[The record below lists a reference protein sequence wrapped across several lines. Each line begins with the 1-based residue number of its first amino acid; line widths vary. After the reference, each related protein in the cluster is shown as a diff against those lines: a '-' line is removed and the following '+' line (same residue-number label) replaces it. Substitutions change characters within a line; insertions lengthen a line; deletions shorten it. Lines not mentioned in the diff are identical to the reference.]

1 MVLEEYVLVV
11 MVVLLALALVGAYL
25 AYPPHVEPGTEVE
38 TVEDARWSST
48 GQYSHEATVQQE
60 TEVFEAGTVLR
71 NRGSYFQRVTPIL
84 NGSFFYR
91 YEATDGG
98 DLQANTTLLLVLRS
112 VGDEGEQV
120 YWRLAEPVGSTSATS
135 LSPGDTVRASFSTN
149 VSAMTDRLSAVD
161 EQLGGTPGTKELV
174 LQSQVNL
181 SGTRNGEVVDRQRVY
196 EMRVDS
202 QGNVY
207 SVENAGP
214 QTDSGVLTSDEVVT
228 ATYGPARSIGG
239 PLLAAVALLGCL
251 GLAVGRYRD
260 AFAVSEDERTWLAY
274 TGQLREF
281 DEWITSG
288 SLPEEMLSA
297 PRAPVDSLDGIVD
310 VAIDSN
316 RRVLED
322 RERGLCAV
330 FVDDVLYTYE
340 VPAAVRATERSE
352 PLAAAPPTG
361 GDHGP
366 ALDHLTAGNGD
377 ADDGQRTGGQNAG
390 ETAETDGHSEEA
402 EPDSEPGATP
412 ADEQPADDADEDA
425 AGPA

>member
-1 MVLEEYVLVV
+1 MDRWSVRLRMLLSEYFVILVV
-11 MVVLLALALVGAYL
+11 ALLALTLVGAYL
-25 AYPPHVEPGTEVE
+25 AYPPHVDPGTEVE

-48 GQYSHEATVQQE
+48 GQYSHQATVQRD

-71 NRGSYFQRVTPIL
+71 NRGSYFERVTPVL

-214 QTDSGVLTSDEVVT
+214 QTDSGVLTSEKIVT
-228 ATYGPARSIGG
+228 ASYGPLRSVGG
-239 PLLAAVALLGCL
+239 PLLALLSLLGCL
-251 GLAVGRYRD
+251 ALAVGRYRGAYEVTD
-260 AFAVSEDERTWLAY
+260 ADRTWLDY
-274 TGQLREF
+274 TESRREF
-281 DEWITSG
+281 EEWITTG
-288 SLPEEMLSA
+288 RLPEEMLSA
-297 PRAPVDSLDGIVD
+297 PRVPVDSLSGLVD

-322 RERGLCAV
+322 RDRGLCGV
-330 FVDDVLYTYE
+330 FVDEVLYVYE
-340 VPAAVRATERSE
+340 IPTAVRTD
-352 PLAAAPPTG
+352 PLAAASATDGPSRVVAG
-361 GDHGP
+361 GD
-366 ALDHLTAGNGD
+366 AETTATEQHDGDDVDRD
-377 ADDGQRTGGQNAG
+377 ADADGQEAA
-390 ETAETDGHSEEA
+390 TAEQSGTD
-402 EPDSEPGATP
+402 
-412 ADEQPADDADEDA
+412 DEDA
-425 AGPA
+425 TGSA

>member
-1 MVLEEYVLVV
+1 MLLSEYFVVLVV
-11 MVVLLALALVGAYL
+11 ALLALTLVGAYL
-25 AYPPHVEPGTEVE
+25 AYPPHVDPGTEVE

-48 GQYSHEATVQQE
+48 GQYSHQATVQRD
-60 TEVFEAGTVLR
+60 TEVFEVGTVLR
-71 NRGSYFQRVTPIL
+71 NRGSYFERVTPVL

-214 QTDSGVLTSDEVVT
+214 QTDSGVLTSEKIVT
-228 ATYGPARSIGG
+228 ASYGPLRSVGG
-239 PLLAAVALLGCL
+239 PLLALLSLLGCL
-251 GLAVGRYRD
+251 ALAVGRYRG
-260 AFAVSEDERTWLAY
+260 AFAVTDADRTWLDY
-274 TGQLREF
+274 TESRREF
-281 DEWITSG
+281 EEWITTG
-288 SLPEEMLSA
+288 RLPEEMLSA
-297 PRAPVDSLDGIVD
+297 PRVPVDSLSGLVD

-322 RERGLCAV
+322 RDRGLCGV
-330 FVDDVLYTYE
+330 FVDEVLYVYE
-340 VPAAVRATERSE
+340 IPTAVRTD
-352 PLAAAPPTG
+352 PLAAASATDGPSRVVAG
-361 GDHGP
+361 GD
-366 ALDHLTAGNGD
+366 AETTATEQHDGDDVDRD
-377 ADDGQRTGGQNAG
+377 ADADGQEAA
-390 ETAETDGHSEEA
+390 TAEQSGTD
-402 EPDSEPGATP
+402 
-412 ADEQPADDADEDA
+412 DEDA
-425 AGPA
+425 TGSA

>member
-1 MVLEEYVLVV
+1 MDRWSVRLRMLLSEYFVILVV
-11 MVVLLALALVGAYL
+11 ALLALTLVGAYL
-25 AYPPHVEPGTEVE
+25 AYPPHVDPGTEVE

-48 GQYSHEATVQQE
+48 GQYSHQATVQRD

-71 NRGSYFQRVTPIL
+71 NRGSYFERVTPVL

-181 SGTRNGEVVDRQRVY
+181 SGTRNSEVVDRQRVY

-228 ATYGPARSIGG
+228 ASYGPLRSVGG
-239 PLLAAVALLGCL
+239 PLLAVLSLLGCL
-251 GLAVGRYRD
+251 ALAVGRYRGAYGVTD
-260 AFAVSEDERTWLAY
+260 ADRTWLDY
-274 TGQLREF
+274 TETRREF
-281 DEWITSG
+281 EEWITAG
-288 SLPEEMLSA
+288 RLPEEMLSA
-297 PRAPVDSLDGIVD
+297 PRVPVDSLSGLVD

-322 RERGLCAV
+322 RDRDLCGV
-330 FVDDVLYTYE
+330 FVDEVLYVYE
-340 VPAAVRATERSE
+340 IPTAVRTVDRTD
-352 PLAAAPPTG
+352 PLAAAPATDGPSRVVAG
-361 GDHGP
+361 GD
-366 ALDHLTAGNGD
+366 AETAATEQHDGDDVDRD
-377 ADDGQRTGGQNAG
+377 ADADGQEGA
-390 ETAETDGHSEEA
+390 TAEQ
-402 EPDSEPGATP
+402 PGS
-412 ADEQPADDADEDA
+412 DDEDA
-425 AGPA
+425 TGSA

>member
-1 MVLEEYVLVV
+1 MDRWSVRLRMFLSEYFVVLVV
-11 MVVLLALALVGAYL
+11 ALLALTLVGAYL
-25 AYPPHVEPGTEVE
+25 AYPPHVDPGTEVE

-48 GQYSHEATVQQE
+48 GQYSHQATVQRD
-60 TEVFEAGTVLR
+60 TEVFEVGTVLR
-71 NRGSYFQRVTPIL
+71 NRGSYFERVTPVL

-98 DLQANTTLLLVLRS
+98 DLQTNTTLLLVLRS

-214 QTDSGVLTSDEVVT
+214 QTDSGVLTSEKIVT
-228 ATYGPARSIGG
+228 ASYGPLRSVGG
-239 PLLAAVALLGCL
+239 PLLALLSLLGCL
-251 GLAVGRYRD
+251 ALAVGRYRG
-260 AFAVSEDERTWLAY
+260 AFAVTDADRTWLDY
-274 TGQLREF
+274 TESRREF
-281 DEWITSG
+281 EEWITTG
-288 SLPEEMLSA
+288 RLPEEMLSA
-297 PRAPVDSLDGIVD
+297 PRVPVDSLSGLVD

-322 RERGLCAV
+322 RDRGLCGV
-330 FVDDVLYTYE
+330 FVDEVLYVYE
-340 VPAAVRATERSE
+340 IPTAVRTD
-352 PLAAAPPTG
+352 PLAAASATDGPSRVVAG
-361 GDHGP
+361 GD
-366 ALDHLTAGNGD
+366 AETTATEQHDGDDVDRD
-377 ADDGQRTGGQNAG
+377 ADADGQEAA
-390 ETAETDGHSEEA
+390 TAEQSGTD
-402 EPDSEPGATP
+402 
-412 ADEQPADDADEDA
+412 DEDA
-425 AGPA
+425 TGSA

>member
-1 MVLEEYVLVV
+1 MFLSEYFVVLVV
-11 MVVLLALALVGAYL
+11 ALLALTLVGAYL
-25 AYPPHVEPGTEVE
+25 AYPPHVDPGTEVE

-48 GQYSHEATVQQE
+48 GQYSHQATVQRD
-60 TEVFEAGTVLR
+60 TEVFEVGTVLR
-71 NRGSYFQRVTPIL
+71 NRGSYFERVTPVL

-98 DLQANTTLLLVLRS
+98 DLQTNTTLLLVLRS

-214 QTDSGVLTSDEVVT
+214 QTDSGVLTSEKIVT
-228 ATYGPARSIGG
+228 ASYGPLRSVGG
-239 PLLAAVALLGCL
+239 PLLALLSLLGCL
-251 GLAVGRYRD
+251 ALAVGRYRG
-260 AFAVSEDERTWLAY
+260 AFAVTDADRTWLDY
-274 TGQLREF
+274 TESRREF
-281 DEWITSG
+281 EEWITTG
-288 SLPEEMLSA
+288 RLPEEMLSA
-297 PRAPVDSLDGIVD
+297 PRVPVDSLSGLVD

-322 RERGLCAV
+322 RDRGLCGV
-330 FVDDVLYTYE
+330 FVDEVLYVYE
-340 VPAAVRATERSE
+340 IPTAVRTD
-352 PLAAAPPTG
+352 PLAAASATDGPG
-361 GDHGP
+361 RVVAGDD
-366 ALDHLTAGNGD
+366 AETTATEQYDGDDVDRD
-377 ADDGQRTGGQNAG
+377 ADADGQEAV
-390 ETAETDGHSEEA
+390 TAEQSGTD
-402 EPDSEPGATP
+402 
-412 ADEQPADDADEDA
+412 DEDA
-425 AGPA
+425 TGSA